1 VFFEDVKMAMTKQGD
16 PQLKVRLDPVLH
28 AWLKQQAEL
37 HDRSMVYLINQAIKA
52 FKQQREL

>member
-1 VFFEDVKMAMTKQGD
+1 MAMTKQGD

-52 FKQQREL
+52 FKQQREI

>member
-1 VFFEDVKMAMTKQGD
+1 METKGKKQFG
-16 PQLKVRLDPVLH
+16 QQYNVRLDPTLH

-37 HDRSMVYLINQAIKA
+37 HDRSINYLINQAVKS